1 MHLFSLPL
9 SANKLMFMCK
19 LFTKLLCVLCALV
32 SIFRLN
38 AQELSYKNY
47 ACIEPGTSSKEIVEI
62 AANLS
67 PSPRQFSWQQMELT
81 AFIHFGINTFT
92 DREWGD
98 GTENPQ
104 LFNPTQLDAEQWVL
118 TCKNAG
124 FKLIILTAKHHD
136 GFCLWPSNYTEHSVK
151 NSPWKN
157 GQGDVVKEVADACR
171 KYDVKFGVYLSPWDR
186 NSAYYGTDEYNDYFV
201 NQLTE
206 LLTNYGTISEVWFD
220 GANGEGPN
228 GKTQEYDNARWNAV
242 IRNLQPDA
250 VISIAGP
257 DVRWVGTETGY
268 GSETE
273 WSVVVGKIKNR
284 EDLINLPPEEVAWIF
299 DVYPSPGTRPAI
311 AKAEYLLWYPAE
323 TDVSIRPGWFYHTTQ
338 DTSVKT
344 PDKLFDI
351 YCSSVGRNGVLLLNM
366 PPDTRG
372 LIHEKDVETLEG
384 FASIITKTFANN
396 LLVDACISCSNGD
409 KLAALT
415 DHDYDTYWITNGQD
429 TTSVIEFDFEED
441 ILFDLFVLQENIK
454 KGQRIETFKLEYN
467 DGNSWKEI
475 TSGTTVGYKRILRF
489 DPLWAKQIRLRIES
503 SRSNP
508 TLSEIGLYK
517 QADFTTGIEE
527 MANRFSNSSAV
538 FLSNNTLYVTTEQ
551 AGTLYV
557 YDISGRLCILKQLS
571 VGTTEFPL
579 MKGFYIVT
587 LNKLKWKIL
596 N

>member
-1 MHLFSLPL
+1 MNQSFIKFSCILYI
-9 SANKLMFMCK
+9 
-19 LFTKLLCVLCALV
+19 FTSV
-32 SIFRLN
+32 FRLN

-47 ACIEPGTSSKEIVEI
+47 ACIEPGTSAKEIVEI
-62 AANLS
+62 AANLT
-67 PSPRQFSWQQMELT
+67 PSPRQFSWQQLELT

-92 DREWGD
+92 DKEWGD

-104 LFNPTQLDAEQWVL
+104 LFNPTHLDAEQWVL

-136 GFCLWPSNYTEHSVK
+136 GFCLWRSNYTEHSVK

-220 GANGEGPN
+220 GANGEGSN
-228 GKTQEYDNARWNAV
+228 GKIQEYDNARWNAV

-268 GSETE
+268 GRETE

-284 EDLINLPPEEVAWIF
+284 EDLLNLPPEEVAWVF
-299 DVYPSPGTRPAI
+299 GVYPSQGTRPAI
-311 AKAEYLLWYPAE
+311 AKAECLLWYPAE
-323 TDVSIRPGWFYHTTQ
+323 TDVSIRPGWFYHTTE
-338 DTSVKT
+338 DALVKT
-344 PDKLFDI
+344 PGNLFDI

-372 LIHEKDVETLEG
+372 LIHEKDVETLED

-396 LLVDACISCSNGD
+396 LLVNAGIHCSNGD
-409 KLAALT
+409 NLSGLT
-415 DHDYDTYWITNGQD
+415 DQDYDTYWITNGQD
-429 TTSVIEFDFEED
+429 TTSIIEFDFEENV
-441 ILFDLFVLQENIK
+441 LFDLLVLQENIK

-467 DGNSWKEI
+467 DGSSWKEI

-489 DPLWAKQIRLRIES
+489 DPLEAKQVRLKIES

-517 QADFTTGIEE
+517 QTGLDTGIEAVAKQTAE
-527 MANRFSNSSAV
+527 SASVFSSGNIW
-538 FLSNNTLYVTTEQ
+538 YVRTEQ
-551 AGTLYV
+551 AGALYI
-557 YDISGRLCILKQLS
+557 YDLLGRLCTSKQLPA
-571 VGTTEFPL
+571 GTTELPL
-579 MKGFYIVT
+579 KKGVYVVA
-587 LNKLKWKIL
+587 LNGLKWKIVK
-596 N
+596 